1 MTTPV
6 SDKVSSE
13 AGTVNR
19 RTFLKGASAAAGIAA
34 VGVGGI
40 HAAGGAPA

>member
-6 SDKVSSE
+6 SDKVPSE

-34 VGVGGI
+34 AGREGI
-40 HAAGGAPA
+40 HAAGRAPA